1 MLDRLAVL
9 DDILD
14 AHASVLGRDFHPYRN
29 HTYRVAN
36 FHWCLLPG
44 SLEDLYV
51 LSVAVAFHDLGIW
64 TAGTFDY
71 LAPSEAL
78 ARDYLVEQQRPEL
91 VTVVL
96 AMIREHHRISALP
109 RGQDPRIET
118 FRRADWIDVSMGTLR
133 FDLSTDDFR
142 RTVQRFPRLGFHL
155 RLLQFSLR
163 HGLRH
168 PLRPLP
174 MLKR

>member
-9 DDILD
+9 DAILED
-14 AHASVLGRDFHPYRN
+14 HAQVLGRDFHPYRN

-36 FHWCLLPG
+36 FYWCLQPG
-44 SLEDLYV
+44 TLQDLYV
-51 LSVAVAFHDLGIW
+51 LAVAVAFHDLGIW

-78 ARDYLVEQQRPEL
+78 ARQYLLAEGKPGL
-91 VTVVL
+91 VPVVL
-96 AMIREHHRISALP
+96 AMISEHHRISRLP
-109 RGQDPRIET
+109 RDGDPRVEA
-118 FRRADWIDVSMGTLR
+118 FRRADWIDVTLGVRR
-133 FDLSTDDFR
+133 FNLPPDDFTR
-142 RTVQRFPRLGFHL
+142 IVRHFPRLGFHL
-155 RLLQFSLR
+155 RLVRFSLQ

-174 MLKR
+174 MVKR